1 MKRFILLLGIIFSIF
16 TAVVCAFHV
25 FGVYLNTT
33 PSIPV
38 GFYVASSHPLEKGD
52 YVVVCPPDKEIFRLA
67 KKRGYISSG
76 FCPAGYGYL
85 MKKVYACHRDSV
97 KFSNTGVFVD
107 RVLLKNSEP
116 MRVDVQGR
124 EMPLLKEGVTI
135 LKKGELLLMGESDP
149 ISFDARYFGL
159 ISENSVVAVV
169 KPLWLYGEERQ

>member
-1 MKRFILLLGIIFSIF
+1 MKRLSILFCIIFSIF
-16 TAVVCAFHV
+16 SALVWAFHV
-25 FGVYLNTT
+25 FGIYVNIT

-38 GFYVASSHPLEKGD
+38 GFYVASADPIEKGE

-85 MKKVYACHRDSV
+85 MKKVYACYQDNVR
-97 KFSNTGVFVD
+97 FSQAGVFVNKD
-107 RVLLKNSEP
+107 LLKNSEA

-124 EMPLLKEGVTI
+124 EMPLLKAGATI
-135 LKKGELLLMGESDP
+135 LKKGELLLMGQSDP

-159 ISENSVVAVV
+159 IPENSVVAVV
-169 KPLWLYGEERQ
+169 KPLWLFGGARQ